1 MASRTRA
8 GLLSQGF
15 RVPWMVILPVPLRDR
30 HGMASG
36 IVLAIEPM
44 VSTSRPSPHPAL
56 PAGSLR
62 QADQGGSAPRREGRG
77 PTHEWIS
84 THRISAVIVGSLVAS
99 LLLGLVSGTVSPIVP
114 GSVVASLIGI
124 ALAFL
129 YPTLALAGTVGVIA
143 ILPFAVVPLRLGVA
157 PTFLD
162 ILTAVVWAVWI
173 VRLATGR
180 DRVRFPAPVF
190 MVCLATGVVVT
201 SYLASPDPLSLNET
215 ARMFAKVSLGHLIV
229 IPAAHLLR
237 DRASIHGLVGTVIVV
252 TSIEAVI
259 GIGLYLVP
267 RDIAYRLLAALEP
280 LGYPVGDNVLR
291 YRPDTDILRA
301 IGTSIDPNMLG
312 ALLMTGGALAIPQLL
327 ATHPI
332 WPRPVTI
339 ALLAPIAMGLLLTE
353 SRGSW
358 LSLGAAV
365 MIVGALR
372 YRRLWVV
379 IGVAGALAV
388 FLPQAQRF
396 TEHLLS
402 GLQAQDRA
410 SSMRLDEIRNAYTII
425 TGAPWI
431 GVGWGI
437 VGRSIDLEFTRGVSN
452 IYLTIA
458 QRSGI
463 PALVAYLSVWVTI
476 ALGMWPAIRRASVE
490 VRDDGIMLGGI
501 GAIGGAL
508 VAGMV
513 DHHFVSFPHLVTLL
527 WALTGMVLARA
538 AINLDGA
545 SVVNG
550 APQRAS
556 AK

>member
-1 MASRTRA
+1 MPR
-8 GLLSQGF
+8 
-15 RVPWMVILPVPLRDR
+15 
-30 HGMASG
+30 G
-36 IVLAIEPM
+36 IVLATDPM
-44 VSTSRPSPHPAL
+44 VSDARSSPHISL
-56 PAGSLR
+56 PAGSGR
-62 QADQGGSAPRREGRG
+62 QADHGGSAPRREG
-77 PTHEWIS
+77 PEPPQAWIE
-84 THRISAVIVGSLVAS
+84 THRSTALVVISLVAAV
-99 LLLGLVSGTVSPIVP
+99 LLGLVSGTVSPVVP
-114 GSVVASLIGI
+114 GSVMAAMIGVT
-124 ALAFL
+124 LAFL
-129 YPTLALAGTVGVIA
+129 HPAVALGGTVGVIA

-162 ILTAVVWAVWI
+162 ILTAVIWAIWLI
-173 VRLATGR
+173 RLATGR

-190 MVCLATGVVVT
+190 MTCLATGVVVA

-229 IPAAHLLR
+229 IPVGHLLGS
-237 DRASIHGLVGTVIVV
+237 RASINRFVGTVIVV
-252 TSIEAVI
+252 ASIESLI
-259 GIGLYLVP
+259 GIGLYLAP
-267 RDIAYRLLAALEP
+267 RDLAYRLLAALEP
-280 LGYPVGDNVLR
+280 LGYPVGDTVLR

-312 ALLMTGGALAIPQLL
+312 ALLMIGGALAIPQLL

-332 WPRPVTI
+332 WPRPVT
-339 ALLAPIAMGLLLTE
+339 AVLLAPIAVGLLLTE

-365 MIVGALR
+365 MIVGTLR

-396 TEHLLS
+396 TEHLIS

-410 SSMRLDEIRNAYTII
+410 SSMRLDEIHNAYTII

-463 PALVAYLSVWVTI
+463 PALVAYLGLWV
-476 ALGMWPAIRRASVE
+476 GMAWGLWPEIRRASIA
-490 VRDDGIMLGGI
+490 VRDDGILFGGI

-527 WALTGMVLARA
+527 WAVTGMVLAQA
-538 AINLDGA
+538 ATNSGDTP
-545 SVVNG
+545 VVTG
-550 APQRAS
+550 DVQRAGT
-556 AK
+556 K

>member
-1 MASRTRA
+1 MVN
-8 GLLSQGF
+8 
-15 RVPWMVILPVPLRDR
+15 VPVELRDW
-30 HGMASG
+30 HGMSRG
-36 IVLAIEPM
+36 IVLTIDPM
-44 VSTSRPSPHPAL
+44 VSTARPSPHA
-56 PAGSLR
+56 ASSAASVR
-62 QADQGGSAPRREGRG
+62 QATQGGSAPRPEGPDPPHG
-77 PTHEWIS
+77 WIA
-84 THRISAVIVGSLVAS
+84 THRITVLVVVSIIAAV
-99 LLLGLVSGTVSPIVP
+99 LLGLMSGTMSPFVP
-114 GSVVASLIGI
+114 GAVVAAMIGI

-129 YPTLALAGTVGVIA
+129 HPGVAIGGTVGVVA

-162 ILTAVVWAVWI
+162 ILTAVVWAIWI

-180 DRVRFPAPVF
+180 ERVRFLAPVF
-190 MVCLATGVVVT
+190 MACLATGVVVA
-201 SYLASPDPLSLNET
+201 SYLASPDPLRLNET
-215 ARMFAKVSLGHLIV
+215 ARMFAKVSLGHLML
-229 IPAAHLLR
+229 IPVAHLLSSH
-237 DRASIHGLVGTVIVV
+237 ASISRFVGTVIVV
-252 TSIEAVI
+252 ASIESLI
-259 GIGLYLVP
+259 GIGLYLAP
-267 RDIAYRLLAALEP
+267 RDLAYRLLAALEP
-280 LGYPVGDNVLR
+280 LGYPVGDTVLR
-291 YRPDTDILRA
+291 YRPDTDIVRA

-312 ALLMTGGALAIPQLL
+312 ALLMIGGALAIPQLL

-332 WPRPVTI
+332 WPRPVTVV
-339 ALLAPIAMGLLLTE
+339 LLAPITVGLLLTE

-365 MIVGALR
+365 MIVGTLR

-379 IGVAGALAV
+379 IGVAAALAV

-410 SSMRLDEIRNAYTII
+410 SSMRLDEIRNAITII
-425 TGAPWI
+425 SGAPWI

-463 PALVAYLSVWVTI
+463 PALLAYLGFWVVMVWGLWTE
-476 ALGMWPAIRRASVE
+476 IRRASTG

-501 GAIGGAL
+501 GAISGGL
-508 VAGMV
+508 IAGMV

-527 WALTGMVLARA
+527 WATTGMVLARSA
-538 AINLDGA
+538 MKLDGS
-545 SVVNG
+545 SVADD
-550 APQRAS
+550 APNRAPTQ
-556 AK
+556 

>member
-1 MASRTRA
+1 M
-8 GLLSQGF
+8 
-15 RVPWMVILPVPLRDR
+15 P
-30 HGMASG
+30 SG

-44 VSTSRPSPHPAL
+44 VSTARPSPHPSL
-56 PAGSLR
+56 PAGSVR
-62 QADQGGSAPRREGRG
+62 QAVQGGSAPRREGPG
-77 PTHEWIS
+77 PAQQWIS
-84 THRISAVIVGSLVAS
+84 THRITAVIVVSLVAS
-99 LLLGLVSGTVSPIVP
+99 VFLGLVSGTISPIIP
-114 GSVVASLIGI
+114 GSVVAAQIGI

-173 VRLATGR
+173 IRLATGR

-190 MVCLATGVVVT
+190 MACLATGVVVA
-201 SYLASPDPLSLNET
+201 SYVASPDPLSFNET

-229 IPAAHLLR
+229 IPVAHLLSSH
-237 DRASIHGLVGTVIVV
+237 ASINRLVGTVIVAA
-252 TSIEAVI
+252 SIESLI

-267 RDIAYRLLAALEP
+267 RDLAYRLLAALEP
-280 LGYPVGDNVLR
+280 LGYPVGDTVLR

-312 ALLMTGGALAIPQLL
+312 ALLMIGGALAIPQLL

-332 WPRPVTI
+332 WPRPVI
-339 ALLAPIAMGLLLTE
+339 VAHLAPIAVGLLLTE

-365 MIVGALR
+365 MIVGTLR

-431 GVGWGI
+431 GVGWGT

-463 PALVAYLSVWVTI
+463 PALVAYLFVWVTI
-476 ALGMWPAIRRASVE
+476 VLGVLPAIRRASVQ
-490 VRDDGIMLGGI
+490 VRDDGIVLGGI

-527 WALTGMVLARA
+527 WVITGMVLARA
-538 AINLDGA
+538 ATNLDGT
-545 SVVNG
+545 SVGNG
-550 APQRAS
+550 GPRRA
-556 AK
+556 ATK

>member
-1 MASRTRA
+1 MAGRTGARLLNE
-8 GLLSQGF
+8 GLRF
-15 RVPWMVILPVPLRDR
+15 FWMVSFPVPPCDR
-30 HGMASG
+30 HGMAGG

-44 VSTSRPSPHPAL
+44 VSTARPSPHSAL
-56 PAGSLR
+56 PGGSVR
-62 QADQGGSAPRREGRG
+62 AAVHGGSAPRRDGPG
-77 PTHEWIS
+77 PTREWIT
-84 THRISAVIVGSLVAS
+84 THRITAVIVVSLVSAM
-99 LLLGLVSGTVSPIVP
+99 LLGLVSGTVSPIVP
-114 GSVVASLIGI
+114 GSVVAASIGI

-129 YPTLALAGTVGVIA
+129 HPSIALAGAVGVIA

-173 VRLATGR
+173 MRLATGQ
-180 DRVRFPAPVF
+180 DRVRFPVPVF
-190 MVCLATGVVVT
+190 MACVSTGGVLA
-201 SYLASPDPLSLNET
+201 SYLASPDPLSFNET
-215 ARMFAKVSLGHLIV
+215 ARMVAKVSLGHLIV

-237 DRASIHGLVGTVIVV
+237 TRASIHGLVGTVIVV
-252 TSIEAVI
+252 TSIEAVV

-267 RDIAYRLLAALEP
+267 RDLAYRLLAALEP
-280 LGYPVGDNVLR
+280 LGYPVGDTILR

-312 ALLMTGGALAIPQLL
+312 ALLMIGGALATPQLL

-339 ALLAPIAMGLLLTE
+339 ALLAPIATGLLLTE

-358 LSLGAAV
+358 LSLGAAIL
-365 MIVGALR
+365 IVGTLR

-458 QRSGI
+458 QRSGM
-463 PALVAYLSVWVTI
+463 PALVAYLAVWVTI
-476 ALGMWPAIRRASVE
+476 AWGLWPAIRRASVGM
-490 VRDDGIMLGGI
+490 RDDGIVLGGI

-527 WALTGMVLARA
+527 WAVTGMVLARA
-538 AINLDGA
+538 SGDLDGV

-556 AK
+556 TK